1 MKKLL
6 ILYSFFCLLAANLYA
21 QDIEVDILKAPS
33 SPASNLLGIATTD
46 IDKPTDISSFMV
58 SVQSASNSFT
68 SFPSNYSMDF
78 SPYYLLAKGKT
89 DFTTKGLQN
98 TDFKNIFKQTLVIS
112 LAISNPDST
121 NTSFNYKSTYGG
133 LGFKF
138 SIFRGQYD
146 SITKAKLDSI
156 TTIQDKINQLS
167 NTEIEEWLNS
177 NDEEYKTL
185 LQKRKDL
192 LKGAVTAEEITKVIE
207 SEKYKKVQDQLN
219 DKFENFKKSDEKAK
233 LFDEIRIIAADFQT
247 QRIGFSWDVNGGV
260 SGEFRNR
267 NFDNSKLFNAGIWTN
282 FGYTNEKGIA
292 FLGLLRYLYNP
303 DKILALDNNIN
314 EFEDISTLDA
324 GARIAYSKSQ
334 SKFSCS
340 IEGIYRSV
348 LNGNQI
354 DPSWK
359 MIFNA
364 DYSVFKNKKLT
375 FSFGRDFD
383 GTISKD
389 GNLIA
394 ALTLIAGF
402 GNNKISQPKR

>member
-1 MKKLL
+1 MKKIFLL
-6 ILYSFFCLLAANLYA
+6 SAFTCLLSVQLHS
-21 QDIEVDILKAPS
+21 QDKEIDLDILRAPS

-68 SFPSNYSMDF
+68 TFPSNYAIDI
-78 SPYYLLAKGKT
+78 SPYYLFSKGST
-89 DFTTKGLQN
+89 DFTTEGLQDK
-98 TDFKNIFKQTLVIS
+98 DFKNIFKQTFVIS

-138 SIFRGQYD
+138 SIARGEYD
-146 SITKAKLDSI
+146 SITKANLDSI
-156 TTIQDKINQLS
+156 IKRQDKINKLS
-167 NTEIEEWLNS
+167 MQAMEEWLNN
-177 NDEEYKTL
+177 NDKEYKTL
-185 LQKRKDL
+185 LKQREDL
-192 LKGAVTAEEITKVIE
+192 LKGVTTPEEIKKVME
-207 SEKYKKVQDQLN
+207 SEKYKKIEDQLSN
-219 DKFENFKKSDEKAK
+219 KLANFKKSDKEKE
-233 LFDEIRIIAADFQT
+233 LFDEIKAIASTFQT
-247 QRIGFSWDVNGGV
+247 QRVGFSWDINGGF

-282 FGYTNEKGIA
+282 FGYTNKKGFA
-292 FLGLLRYLYNP
+292 FLGLMRYLYNP
-303 DKILALDNNIN
+303 DKILALDNNVN
-314 EFEDISTLDA
+314 EFKDISTLDT
-324 GARIAYSKSQ
+324 GGRIAYSKSQ

-340 IEGIYRSV
+340 IEAIYRSV
-348 LNGNQI
+348 LNGNAI

-364 DYSVFKNKKLT
+364 DYALFKNQKLT

-402 GNNKISQPKR
+402 GNKK